1 MNIRG
6 NIKQYEKF
14 TENLKITL
22 EKQTLKRDENTKE
35 LEK

>member
-1 MNIRG
+1 MNLPE
-6 NIKQYEKF
+6 NMKVYEKF

-22 EKQTLKRDENTKE
+22 EKQILKRDENNKD

>member
-1 MNIRG
+1 MNLPG

-14 TENLKITL
+14 TENLKSTL
-22 EKQTLKRDENTKE
+22 EKQTSKREENTKD